1 MGIRDIFKDILTEA
15 GGGGKRKEMFRQGAL
30 DCSDLSETE
39 KKTWKVCGF
48 EAKKPANPKKGKKPK
63 GKLFDAITSIGK

>member
-1 MGIRDIFKDILTEA
+1 MAGLLEFWKKGITKA
-15 GGGGKRKEMFRQGAL
+15 GGGGKRREMFKQGAL

-48 EAKKPANPKKGKKPK
+48 EAPKAKPKNENPKPK
-63 GKLFDAITSIGK
+63 GSLFKAITGR